1 MNTPTGNPPSSGG
14 GGCQIWLNRDAGLR
28 LITGLAVALA
38 VLAVLLLAG
47 SIR

>member
-1 MNTPTGNPPSSGG
+1 VSRIRYLVTRARLR
-14 GGCQIWLNRDAGLR
+14 IWLNRDAGLR

-38 VLAVLLLAG
+38 VLAILLLAG

>member
-1 MNTPTGNPPSSGG
+1 MSRIRYLITRA
-14 GGCQIWLNRDAGLR
+14 QLRIWLNPDAGLR

-47 SIR
+47 SIQ

>member
-1 MNTPTGNPPSSGG
+1 VSRIRCLITRARLRT
-14 GGCQIWLNRDAGLR
+14 WLNQDAGLR
-28 LITGLAVALA
+28 LITSLAVALA